1 MLKLYIIS
9 ILLLAQISVVYSNT
23 IKDIS
28 YDVDGVK
35 EYALLSIPDSPKPEH
50 GFPVIV
56 IIHGYIP
63 PPYYSTQ
70 NSYKGV
76 FNRYANSEFL
86 VVKPDLIGHGRS
98 EKGIDYNYN
107 TIKLQYPRDITA
119 TLDHLDS
126 QGLIDRRN
134 IFVMG
139 HSNGGDTTLRL
150 LVDKPELFRA
160 ASLWAPVTVPVEE
173 ASFFFRE
180 NGREKFGMRALESD
194 EAKKYVDSIKE
205 VWGISDSARY
215 LNFLD
220 KIVTPV
226 IIRHAD
232 TERVVPYY
240 WSEDLLKRVKT
251 INPNLSIELINYPG
265 DDHNLA
271 KNQRTVISADL
282 DWFRESLDR

>member
-1 MLKLYIIS
+1 MKSFLVIVLIFVQLIPIFS
-9 ILLLAQISVVYSNT
+9 NVV
-23 IKDIS
+23 KDIS

-35 EYALLSIPDSPKPEH
+35 EYALLSIPNSPKPEN
-50 GFPVIV
+50 GYPVIV

-76 FNRYANSEFL
+76 FNRYADSEFL
-86 VVKPDLIGHGRS
+86 IIKPDLIGHGRS
-98 EKGIDYNYN
+98 EKGSNYNYN

-119 TLDHLDS
+119 TLDHLES
-126 QGLIDRRN
+126 EELIDREN

-150 LVDKPELFRA
+150 LVDNPKLFKA
-160 ASLWAPVTVPVEE
+160 ASLWAPVTVTVEE
-173 ASFFFRE
+173 SSFFFRE
-180 NGREKFGMRALESD
+180 NGREKYGMRALESK
-194 EAKKYVDSIKE
+194 EAKSYVESVKE
-205 VWGISDSARY
+205 EWGIPDSARY

-220 KIVTPV
+220 RIITPV
-226 IIRHAD
+226 TIRHAD

-240 WSEDLLKRVKT
+240 WSEELLKSVRSV
-251 INPNLSIELINYPG
+251 NPNLSIELINYPG

-271 KNQRTVISADL
+271 RNQRAVISTDL
-282 DWFRESLDR
+282 EWFRNFLGK